1 MNVRQR
7 APHGGGRTAQI
18 NAPAGSNPTTA
29 LPASDPLSPFDN
41 LFLVS
46 EGQATHMH
54 VAVTAIFEPGT
65 LMNGSGGVDIERIRN
80 YIAARLHWI
89 PRYRQRLKY
98 TPLLGSPMWV
108 DDERFNINYHVR
120 HASLPRPGD
129 EQQLQALAGR
139 IKSQQLDREKPLWET
154 YIVEG
159 LDGGRFAMITK
170 AHHCMID
177 GVSGADLLAVLLQP
191 FPQDTPPT
199 PTPFKPRPAPTWR
212 GLLRNDLARRV
223 AAPLNVASR
232 LIADPTA
239 AWDEIRTAAAAVAGM
254 LPSVRRASATPF
266 NGPIGPYRRFD
277 WLAMDLNA
285 VKAVKN
291 ALGGTVNDVVL
302 ATVAGAVRRF
312 LQGRRVNVDA
322 LDFRALVPV
331 SVRRPEERGAMGNRV
346 AAWLADLPV
355 AERNPRLRLATLC
368 KTTAGLKQSQ
378 QATGAEV
385 LAGVTGWTGSSILSI
400 ALQLAFQARPFNL
413 VVTNVPG
420 PQVPLYLLDAPMRAV
435 YPQVPLFP
443 NQGLGVALFSYAGT
457 LHWGFN
463 ADWELL
469 PDLSDFVTAV
479 QDSFS
484 ELQVAAGAGRR
495 RPAAWRPTARRRRR
509 RVHTATL
516 STGSER
522 PVD

>member
-1 MNVRQR
+1 M
-7 APHGGGRTAQI
+7 
-18 NAPAGSNPTTA
+18 GSNHTTVP
-29 LPASDPLSPFDN
+29 PASEPLSPFDN

-46 EGQATHMH
+46 ERQDTHMH

-98 TPLLGSPMWV
+98 TPLLGSPVWV

-120 HASLPRPGD
+120 HASLPQPGD
-129 EQQLQALAGR
+129 EQQLQCLAAR
-139 IKSQQLDREKPLWET
+139 IKSQQLDRDKPLWEM

-159 LDGGRFAMITK
+159 LKGGRFAMITK
-170 AHHCMID
+170 THHCMID
-177 GVSGADLLAVLLQP
+177 GISGADLLAVLLQP
-191 FPQDTPPT
+191 FPQDTPPA
-199 PTPFKPRPAPTWR
+199 PEPFKPRPAPTWR
-212 GLLRNDLARRV
+212 GLLQSDIARRV
-223 AAPLNVASR
+223 GAPLNGAR
-232 LIADPTA
+232 HLIADPTA
-239 AWDEIRTAAAAVAGM
+239 TRDEIRTAAAAVAGIV
-254 LPSVRRASATPF
+254 PSVRRASATPF
-266 NGPIGPYRRFD
+266 NRAIGPYRRFD
-277 WLAMDLNA
+277 WLAMDLDA

-312 LQGRRVNVDA
+312 LQRRRVNVDA

-331 SVRRPEERGAMGNRV
+331 SIRRDEERGAMGNRV

-355 AERNPRLRLATLC
+355 AERHPRTRFASLC
-368 KTTAGLKQSQ
+368 KTTAGLKESR
-378 QATGAEV
+378 QAAGSEV
-385 LAGVTGWTGSSILSI
+385 LTGVTGWTGSSILSA
-400 ALQLAFQARPFNL
+400 ALRLAFRARPFNL

-463 ADWELL
+463 ADWELM
-469 PDLSDFVTAV
+469 PDLRDFVTAI

-484 ELQVAAGAGRR
+484 ELQGEAGVSRL
-495 RPAAWRPTARRRRR
+495 RPAASRPAARRRGRQVHRR
-509 RVHTATL
+509 TINGNRTAGRLAVTMAA
-516 STGSER
+516 SQAADG
-522 PVD
+522 